1 MQITQGKWNGW
12 LSVTLLAIATLGR
25 LVPHPPNFTPIGAIA
40 LYGGAR
46 FSKTHAIVLVLATML
61 LSDWLLA
68 ELTGA
73 SSSGAVSLAVY
84 LSLAA
89 VVFVGRW
96 FQARP
101 GRSRFV
107 IAILGTSTLF
117 FLTTNLAV
125 WLFET
130 LYPKTLDGLLACYV
144 AAIPFYRNQM
154 FGDFA
159 WGGSLFFAEFLA
171 TRLAR
176 RLVHCS
182 PNSLE
187 S

>member
-1 MQITQGKWNGW
+1 MQTVRRKWNGG

-25 LVPHPPNFTPIGAIA
+25 LVPHPPNFTPVGAIA
-40 LYGGAR
+40 LYAGAR
-46 FSKTHAIVLVLATML
+46 LSKVQAIALVLATML

-68 ELTGA
+68 EMTGA
-73 SSSGAVSLAVY
+73 PSSRAVSLVVY

-96 FQARP
+96 FQTRP

-130 LYPKTLDGLLACYV
+130 LYSKSIEGLLACYV
-144 AAIPFYRNQM
+144 AAIPFYRNQLL
-154 FGDFA
+154 GDFA
-159 WGGSLFFAEFLA
+159 WGGSLFLVDLLA
-171 TRLAR
+171 VQLGR
-176 RLVHCS
+176 RLSHC
-182 PNSLE
+182 PPRPVE